1 MLIRQI
7 IKVNQS
13 HYVSIP
19 TEIRRK
25 MNLGYGDN
33 VVLGVL
39 PNGVMYAVKIDQI
52 LSPEKVSDIAHLI
65 QSQVYGQP
73 NART

>member
-13 HYVSIP
+13 HYMSIP

-39 PNGVMYAVKIDQI
+39 PNGVMYVVKIDQI
-52 LSPEKVSDIAHLI
+52 LSPEKVTEISKLI
-65 QSQVYGQP
+65 QEQAYGKQ
-73 NART
+73 NV